1 MYFCSVNC
9 FCILFYSKEIK
20 KRTTMN
26 TNKKTY
32 ITPAVK
38 EYEMGTLSVFAGSIV
53 TATEMNRIRQNTFD
67 KTDFWNNNGN

>member
-1 MYFCSVNC
+1 
-9 FCILFYSKEIK
+9 
-20 KRTTMN
+20 MN

-53 TATEMNRIRQNTFD
+53 SARSMNQIRKNSFGD
-67 KTDFWNNNGN
+67 SKFWNTTGNE

>member
-1 MYFCSVNC
+1 
-9 FCILFYSKEIK
+9 
-20 KRTTMN
+20 MN